1 MCLHSWLLQC
11 TWKPNSIN
19 KRLLFINAMYL
30 KAMTA
35 VTKPAFWWNGTSL
48 WPRNKW
54 SIFPCLCRLG
64 RAEWAR
70 KGKVAFVAGWRLMM
84 VKQKA
89 LSNRRV
95 SECGKICIYFMK
107 LKKYDDKRH
116 TLMLLCMHVVV
127 LLCLSCTPE
136 FNHDFRRPGY
146 IYIHIHTTI

>member
-1 MCLHSWLLQC
+1 MA
-11 TWKPNSIN
+11 
-19 KRLLFINAMYL
+19 RLLSESAGALQSPQI
-30 KAMTA
+30 
-35 VTKPAFWWNGTSL
+35 
-48 WPRNKW
+48 
-54 SIFPCLCRLG
+54 
-64 RAEWAR
+64 AR
-70 KGKVAFVAGWRLMM
+70 KGKVAFVAGWRMMM

-146 IYIHIHTTI
+146 IYIYTPLSKP